1 MAFARNIDGNFFVVR
16 ETNSS
21 DTSKRGVRLLRLH
34 RTNEQTDSAFL
45 GAAFEDRG
53 LRAAALLFATFTDQL
68 INCRHST
75 LYNMILTN
83 PLVLNDRNMDSEALV
98 PVFKRQKAAFH
109 TRLPL
114 RTAPKSVTTLRAQRH
129 KSIIRMIVMRR
140 RYWSREKKEKFISLL
155 GKPRR
160 RSAVYR
166 TRRSLGGAPKEN
178 RQFSLEFLDDLG
190 DPDNFILLSVGADRR
205 DKAAVD
211 RSQTFVDVA
220 NTAFGFFQIVFVV
233 ELVDACG
240 EADFTVSSFPI
251 LLTSV
256 NSVCSMVRTERQGSR
271 GRLKK

>member
-1 MAFARNIDGNFFVVR
+1 
-16 ETNSS
+16 
-21 DTSKRGVRLLRLH
+21 
-34 RTNEQTDSAFL
+34 
-45 GAAFEDRG
+45 
-53 LRAAALLFATFTDQL
+53 
-68 INCRHST
+68 
-75 LYNMILTN
+75 MILTN

-240 EADFTVSSFPI
+240 EADFTVEFVSDLADFRQLGVFDGKNLNAKAHEDAKEIVVAFRNRKPNVETEILSGLDLLLIKVAQYAFPEWDPHHLAWYRTPHVCEFDALEIQI
-251 LLTSV
+251 L
-256 NSVCSMVRTERQGSR
+256 
-271 GRLKK
+271 